1 MSSTPAAAIVMNNVS
16 HTYGQGDL
24 RKQVLFGVS
33 AEIHFGEIVIVVGP
47 SGSGKTTLL
56 TLAGAL
62 RAVQEGNMQVLGT
75 ELHGAKPS
83 TLLQLRREIG
93 FIFQAHNLLGALS
106 AGENVRTGLTPL
118 RTPAR
123 QARREAAAMLAEVGL
138 GGMEH
143 RLPTELSGGQRQR
156 VAIARALVRKPK
168 LVLADEPTASLDGVS
183 GREVVEILR
192 KLARRQGCT
201 ILLVTHDNRILDI
214 ADRVLILEDGKLH
227 SFSQAL
233 TAEAGHLL
241 TALAH
246 IPGRDELRHLW
257 SGLSEPDFIDLMHRL
272 RAEVEQFLNVMD
284 FSVQM
289 FSNELFEVLLDTVFH
304 HTASVV
310 GASRAVLRI
319 NDTVRM
325 EIGQGIPDGPKKIS
339 LPARNRDHVLIG
351 VAEFTAKAGGTP
363 FTQADERAL
372 RDFERPF
379 GILVEVYKRT
389 IE

>member
-1 MSSTPAAAIVMNNVS
+1 
-16 HTYGQGDL
+16 
-24 RKQVLFGVS
+24 
-33 AEIHFGEIVIVVGP
+33 
-47 SGSGKTTLL
+47 
-56 TLAGAL
+56 
-62 RAVQEGNMQVLGT
+62 
-75 ELHGAKPS
+75 
-83 TLLQLRREIG
+83 
-93 FIFQAHNLLGALS
+93 
-106 AGENVRTGLTPL
+106 
-118 RTPAR
+118 
-123 QARREAAAMLAEVGL
+123 
-138 GGMEH
+138 
-143 RLPTELSGGQRQR
+143 
-156 VAIARALVRKPK
+156 
-168 LVLADEPTASLDGVS
+168 
-183 GREVVEILR
+183 
-192 KLARRQGCT
+192 
-201 ILLVTHDNRILDI
+201 
-214 ADRVLILEDGKLH
+214 
-227 SFSQAL
+227 
-233 TAEAGHLL
+233 
-241 TALAH
+241 
-246 IPGRDELRHLW
+246 
-257 SGLSEPDFIDLMHRL
+257 
-272 RAEVEQFLNVMD
+272 MD